1 MSRPRVDPAR
11 ARRQALRV
19 GGVIAWSAFLSA
31 AAATMVC
38 FAFVDPQAWLDGNP
52 PAWWGPRL
60 HVYAIG
66 FFFFWGVGFAAATL
80 AWYLAHG
87 RRMGR
92 R

>member
-1 MSRPRVDPAR
+1 MSRRHADPAR
-11 ARRQALRV
+11 TRRLAIRV

-38 FAFVDPQAWLDGNP
+38 FAFVDPQAWHDGSP
-52 PAWWGPRL
+52 PSWWSGRL

-66 FFFFWGVGFAAATL
+66 FFFFWGVGFFSAGL

>member
-1 MSRPRVDPAR
+1 MSPPRVNPAR
-11 ARRQALRV
+11 ARRLAVRV

-31 AAATMVC
+31 ALATMVC
-38 FAFVDPQAWLDGNP
+38 FALVDPTDLAQGAP
-52 PAWWGPRL
+52 PAWWGTRM

-66 FFFFWGVGFAAATL
+66 FFFFWVVGCMAAAL

-87 RRMGR
+87 RRVVR

>member
-1 MSRPRVDPAR
+1 MSPPRVSAAR
-11 ARRQALRV
+11 ARRLMLRV
-19 GGVIAWSAFLSA
+19 GGVVAWSAFLSA

-38 FAFVDPQAWLDGNP
+38 FAFIDPQAFAAGAS
-52 PAWWGPRL
+52 PAWWSSRM

-66 FFFFWGVGFAAATL
+66 FFFFWGVGFASAAL

-87 RRMGR
+87 RRASR

>member
-1 MSRPRVDPAR
+1 MSRPRVDPVR
-11 ARRQALRV
+11 ARRLALRV

-38 FAFVDPQAWLDGNP
+38 FAFVDPQAWLEGTP
-52 PAWWGPRL
+52 PSWWGSRL

-66 FFFFWGVGFAAATL
+66 FFFFWGVGFAAAVL